1 MPQGLSAGPQ
11 RPTGPARR
19 EAGQSQ
25 DRAERA
31 EGHPGPPAGGPVRCG
46 QRRTPTR
53 GGGGRFPGWFH
64 GWFGC
69 NRCTP
74 WLRRWQRDRGQ
85 VQRQEIAS
93 TLTGRRSSAVL
104 LRGGPPDL
112 LSQFLSHSLRY
123 AGSSD
128 LPTVHLDLQFRGA
141 QGSVLPFV
149 VAKEP
154 CCLVGCR
161 MVFGV
166 HGLEHPQIGTAAP
179 PLRSPT

>member
-31 EGHPGPPAGGPVRCG
+31 EGDPGPPAGGPVRCG

-74 WLRRWQRDRGQ
+74 WLRRLHPVGALVAPHSRLGVNMLHPDGA
-85 VQRQEIAS
+85 VIHSLAAGGS
-93 TLTGRRSSAVL
+93 GTGARFSARRLPRRS
-104 LRGGPPDL
+104 RG
-112 LSQFLSHSLRY
+112 
-123 AGSSD
+123 
-128 LPTVHLDLQFRGA
+128 
-141 QGSVLPFV
+141 
-149 VAKEP
+149 VAPQP
-154 CCLVGCR
+154 CCSVEGRLTFCLSFCLIRSGTR
-161 MVFGV
+161 GV
-166 HGLEHPQIGTAAP
+166 RIYQPFTSICSSVVRRVPSCHL
-179 PLRSPT
+179 S